1 MFLFD
6 AVLLALKSSIFTGE
20 FSGVTFMI
28 FHRFF
33 KEIVSFHIHLRM
45 DNGNNFYRLADGW
58 IDETQMFIQIYFF
71 VFLVCIL

>member
-20 FSGVTFMI
+20 FSGVVFMI

-33 KEIVSFHIHLRM
+33 EK
-45 DNGNNFYRLADGW
+45 
-58 IDETQMFIQIYFF
+58 
-71 VFLVCIL
+71 